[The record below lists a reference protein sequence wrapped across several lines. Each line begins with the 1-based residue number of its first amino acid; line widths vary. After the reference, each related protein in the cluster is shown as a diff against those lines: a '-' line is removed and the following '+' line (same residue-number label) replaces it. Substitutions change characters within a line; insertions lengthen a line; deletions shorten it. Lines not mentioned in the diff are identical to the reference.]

1 MKEGNTRGG
10 GAWTAGS
17 LTRIVSGGQ
26 TGADRGG
33 LDAAIA
39 LGVAHGGWSPK
50 GRRAEDGAI
59 PPQYLLREAPDRG
72 YRDRTRR
79 NVVDSDA
86 TIVLTK
92 GRLTPGSRQT
102 MEMAREAGRPALHV
116 DVSRW
121 PGARGDDIARFR
133 EWLEENRIGVLN
145 VAGSR
150 ESKAPGLQAKVKAFL
165 VEALAP
171 AMDEGMPLAAEP
183 QARWETGTSGGGE
196 EHDDGDDQ

>member
-1 MKEGNTRGG
+1 MERSARDGEV
-10 GAWTAGS
+10 WHAGS
-17 LTRIVSGGQ
+17 LARIVSGGQ

-33 LDAAIA
+33 LDAAIR
-39 LGVAHGGWSPK
+39 LGIEHGGWCPQ
-50 GRRAEDGAI
+50 GRRSEDGVI
-59 PPQYLLREAPDRG
+59 PPRYALREAPDHG

-79 NVVDSDA
+79 NVIDSDA
-86 TIVLTK
+86 TIVFTR

-121 PGARGDDIARFR
+121 PKARDGDIERFH
-133 EWLEENRIGVLN
+133 EWLEENRIGTLN

-150 ESKAPGLQAKVKAFL
+150 ESQAPGLQVKVEQFL
-165 VEALAP
+165 VEALTP
-171 AMDEGMPLAAEP
+171 AMDEELPLAAEP
-183 QARWETGTSGGGE
+183 QASWEARTSGRGD